1 MKKIFISPFF
11 TPVFFTLLWGTLV
24 ALVLLYFPE
33 QKFAITE
40 DGQIIDIITNVGY
53 ILMIAVMLMLAK
65 DYADKPTSWGIY
77 LFLGIAAFLREGG
90 IQHHLSKTDTTPFKS
105 KFFLNPANPLSEK
118 IIFGLI
124 LLVIFSAL
132 AYLAVKYT
140 KYLIVSFFKLNPIT
154 WSTAVFCTI
163 LVCSKFADR
172 YPSNWR
178 KAHNDTIL
186 PREQIEVWSLLE
198 ESLEMF
204 LPYLIIIMML
214 QYHFVLQNKAKTVF
228 AVSNVAEKIEK
239 PVKHTKKS
247 NEKTNAVKRKVQS
260 RKTK

>member
-11 TPVFFTLLWGTLV
+11 TPTLFTLLWGLLV
-24 ALVLLYFPE
+24 TIVLLYFPE

-53 ILMIAVMLMLAK
+53 ILMIAIMLMLAK
-65 DYADKPTSWGIY
+65 DYTDKPTSWGIY

-105 KFFLNPANPLSEK
+105 KFFLNPDNPISEK

-124 LLVIFSAL
+124 LLVVFGAL
-132 AYLAVKYT
+132 AYLAIKYT
-140 KYLIVSFFKLNPIT
+140 KHLIISFFKFNPIT
-154 WSTAVFCTI
+154 WSTAVFCTV
-163 LVCSKFADR
+163 LVCAKFADR

-178 KAHNDTIL
+178 KTHNGNL
-186 PREQIEVWSLLE
+186 LEREQIEIWSLLE

-204 LPYLIIIMML
+204 LPYLVIIMML
-214 QYHFVLQNKAKTVF
+214 QYHVVLQNKTRLVTPRMAEKTMKPAKT
-228 AVSNVAEKIEK
+228 I
-239 PVKHTKKS
+239 KKS
-247 NEKTNAVKRKVQS
+247 GRKINAGRRKVQS
-260 RKTK
+260 GKAK

>member
-1 MKKIFISPFF
+1 MKKIFTSPFF
-11 TPVFFTLLWGTLV
+11 TPALFTFLWGALI

-40 DGQIIDIITNVGY
+40 DGKIIDIITNIGY
-53 ILMIAVMLMLAK
+53 ILMIATMLMLAK
-65 DYADKPTSWGIY
+65 DYTDKPTSWGIY

-105 KFFLNPANPLSEK
+105 KFFLNPDNPLSEK

-124 LLVIFSAL
+124 LLVVFSAV

-140 KYLIVSFFKLNPIT
+140 KHLITSFFKMNPIT
-154 WSTAVFCTI
+154 WSAAVFCTV

-178 KAHNDTIL
+178 KAHNDTLL
-186 PREQIEVWSLLE
+186 PREQIEIWSLLE

-204 LPYLIIIMML
+204 LPYLVIIMLL
-214 QYHFVLQNKAKTVF
+214 QYHIISNSKSNQTAYAPKSVDKTMKPAKPMRK
-228 AVSNVAEKIEK
+228 SNAEKK
-239 PVKHTKKS
+239 
-247 NEKTNAVKRKVQS
+247 KVQS

>member
-11 TPVFFTLLWGTLV
+11 TPLAFTLLWASLV
-24 ALVLLYFPE
+24 AVVLLFYPE

-40 DGQIIDIITNVGY
+40 DGKILDIITNTGY
-53 ILMIAVMLMLAK
+53 ILMIAATLLLAN
-65 DYADKPTSWGIY
+65 DYRDKMTSWGIF

-105 KFFLNPANPLSEK
+105 RFFFNPANPLGEK

-124 LLVIFSAL
+124 LLVIFGAL
-132 AYLAVKYT
+132 AYLAIKYT
-140 KYLIVSFFKLNPIT
+140 KYLITSFFKLNPIS
-154 WSTAVFCTI
+154 WSTAVFCTVLI
-163 LVCSKFADR
+163 CAKFADR

-178 KAHNDTIL
+178 KAHNDELL

-204 LPYLIIIMML
+204 LPYLIIVMML
-214 QYHFVLQNKAKTVF
+214 QYHTLLQTKIVVPKTAVMPKKIAAK
-228 AVSNVAEKIEK
+228 K
-239 PVKHTKKS
+239 TKKTS
-247 NEKTNAVKRKVQS
+247 GKNNFI
-260 RKTK
+260 